1 MSILAIDYGTK
12 RIGLAVSDESQ
23 TLAREFNILSP
34 KKFWQEIK
42 KIILENEI
50 IKIVL
55 GLPLGLSGGE
65 TQKTKE
71 VYEFKN
77 KLSNLVNLPIELIDE
92 RFSSSMA
99 KNLPGGSRNIDSL
112 AAQIILQNYLNSHKK
127 DELGSMN

>member
-1 MSILAIDYGTK
+1 MGILAIDYGTK

-42 KIILENEI
+42 KIILENKI

>member
-1 MSILAIDYGTK
+1 MRILAIDYGTK